1 MEFVKPNQ
9 LGKVLGIT
17 TDALRKQR
25 IRGSTPYEY
34 EVFGKRVFYNVSSLP
49 PSVREKIEDNTTK
62 KTRRKHEDLTK
73 DHRYMHSLGKI
84 NEQRIK
90 LAKKKQ
96 APEPSPVFQGP
107 TTPIR
112 APRQIK
118 QYAYWTNPYSKGNY
132 WASFEEYENSKKKK
146 RVEPIY

>member
-1 MEFVKPNQ
+1 MDFVKPNQ
-9 LGKVLGIT
+9 LSKVLGIT

-62 KTRRKHEDLTK
+62 KTRRKHGDLTK

-90 LAKKKQ
+90 RAKEK
-96 APEPSPVFQGP
+96 
-107 TTPIR
+107 
-112 APRQIK
+112 APRSEFQEPITPSQEPRTVK
-118 QYAYWTNPYSKGNY
+118 QYAFWTNANSKGNY
-132 WASFEEYENSKKKK
+132 WKSFEDYENSKKKK